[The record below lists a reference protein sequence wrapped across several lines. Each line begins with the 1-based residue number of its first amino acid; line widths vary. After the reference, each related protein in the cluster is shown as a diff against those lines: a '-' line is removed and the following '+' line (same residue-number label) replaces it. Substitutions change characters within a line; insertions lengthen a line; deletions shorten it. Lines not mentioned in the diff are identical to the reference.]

1 MSSYRIGQPIKDSVA
16 DVIRERQALLKSRRN
31 GYITDY
37 YSSNAISLFNE
48 KTPWVRLSSTVDIED
63 FSKAEYFG
71 VSMGDQL
78 AKRNVLQGTGEIDGG
93 FDEYF
98 RDGERIP
105 GTFDRQELGLRPKP
119 GITDVSTTSHGMFG
133 ALRTTEVTIL
143 CWTPFDLDIIDS
155 LYMRPGYSLL
165 LEMGHSHY
173 HDKELHVQNDI
184 IPVDFFEDYGQGNS
198 QKLLDDLEKKREEYR
213 GSYEAIY
220 GVIKNFS
227 WSLRTDGG
235 YECKVK
241 LVSKGEVLESL
252 ITTGLT
258 DKVSVDKSSN
268 STALNSVVDAID
280 LYVDSLRDSTSSEWL
295 VLPQN
300 QYNAIVDKE
309 DQGKYSQLKTV
320 YSFRV
325 LVDSSKNNSFSTC
338 ITLGLFNAIVNRLLI
353 KEAIRDEQTD
363 GVTYVNYTRIHTE
376 LDSNLFK
383 TVSGHYSMNPRVCLL
398 PKGGVTVGSAKFKLD
413 RNPNL
418 PKDVSPNGVNGILI
432 TTDLIRAAITNSLDQ
447 EENTVNILSVYR
459 YIFSSIENATGNI
472 NNFNLHLDEN
482 TNTWHIVDRL
492 FLNKQASPVELSIFG
507 LDSFAKGVMLQSMLS
522 PKVSSLLAISANVNQ
537 TPNSV
542 LDSTAFSTLNRG
554 LKDRIIPQREFPQV
568 VNPELKVEEAS
579 RKKLIES
586 KKLLEDYIT
595 SVYFNTQ
602 GSLRKYNIKDNISN
616 VQSIYRDEL
625 NKAIQEQPNNG
636 ISFAIPF
643 ELTLTLDGIG
653 GLVIGES
660 FTVSA
665 DLLPLSYKR
674 LLETEDVDGNSLYRV
689 DTENSQVGFLITGLN
704 QKVTETGWDTVVRCQ
719 MYVLHSN
726 DVPDIPVIIDAI
738 KETPELN
745 IPEPEAGSTSDNFNK
760 KALAGTGSTARPAHA
775 MVAVPYGTVVKS
787 PKTNEFEYKNGN
799 GTRKGSLAPALL
811 EVIFAAMDN
820 FNLQAS
826 CTSGGQIPISDGG
839 KKNIDRLSATKNHD
853 YGYAAD
859 VQFYE
864 TIEDGSLKRLQY
876 SSSSPDDLSV
886 KLVQWMY
893 DYIKDKGNDPSF
905 GAGTGYMSG
914 TSIHLG
920 LTVGKDPQGS
930 RRWGK
935 GWKTANAPGWLN
947 KIWLA

>member
-16 DVIRERQALLKSRRN
+16 DIIRERQSLLKSRRSGFTN
-31 GYITDY
+31 DH
-37 YSSNAISLFNE
+37 YSENAISLFNE

-71 VSMGDQL
+71 VSMGDEL
-78 AKRNVLQGTGEIDGG
+78 ARNNILQGTQETDGG

-98 RDGERIP
+98 RSGERIP

-119 GITDVSTTSHGMFG
+119 GITNVTTTSHGMFG
-133 ALRTTEVTIL
+133 ALRTTEITVV

-173 HDKELHVQNDI
+173 HDKELRVQNDI
-184 IPVDFFEDYGQGNS
+184 IPVNFFEDYGQGKS

-213 GSYEAIY
+213 GSYEAVY

-235 YECKVK
+235 YECKIK

-252 ITTGLT
+252 IITGLT
-258 DKVSVDKSSN
+258 DKVSIDKSSN
-268 STALNSVVDAID
+268 STTLNSVVDAID
-280 LYVDSLRDSTSSEWL
+280 SYVDSIRDNTFSEWL
-295 VLPQN
+295 LLPQN

-309 DQGKYSQLKTV
+309 DQDKYSQLRGI

-325 LVDSSKNNSFSTC
+325 LADSGKVNSFSTC

-353 KEAIRDEQTD
+353 KEAIRDEST
-363 GVTYVNYTRIHTE
+363 GEISYVNYTRIHTE

-383 TVSGHYSMNPRVCLL
+383 TVSGHYSMNPRICLL
-398 PKGGVTVGSAKFKLD
+398 PKGGVTIGSAEFRLEA
-413 RNPNL
+413 NPST
-418 PKDVSPNGVNGILI
+418 PEGVSPNGVNGILI

-447 EENTVNILSVYR
+447 KENTVNILSVYK

-492 FLNKQASPVELSIFG
+492 FLNRQDSPVELSIFG

-522 PKVSSLLAISANVNQ
+522 PKVSSLLAISANVTQ

-554 LKDRIIPQREFPQV
+554 LKDRIVPQREFPQV
-568 VNPELKVEEAS
+568 NNPEEKTEQAL
-579 RKKLIES
+579 KKLIES
-586 KKLLEDYIT
+586 KKLLKDYIT
-595 SVYFNTQ
+595 SIYFNTQ
-602 GSLRKYNIKDNISN
+602 GNLRKYNIQDNISN
-616 VQSIYRDEL
+616 IQSIYRDEI
-625 NKAIQEQPNNG
+625 NKAIQEVPNNG

-674 LLETEDVDGNSLYRV
+674 LLETESGYRV

-704 QKVTETGWDTVVRCQ
+704 QNISETTWDTVVRCQ
-719 MYVLHSN
+719 MYVIHSN
-726 DVPDIPVIIDAI
+726 GIPDIPVFTALDLELELLTGSAVESPDTPNKVKGNPLLKEVLKSAGYQPGTATYELALTIGTKEGWNPNANGGVGSRSYRNNNPGNLDFGPLAKAIDTNATKENNPYGPNRFAAFTTAELGAKALVESKIKRWASGNMPPTAGNGSLLEQATGRRWKKGTPPTFREFMYTYAPPNENNTEGYLSTVVGNLNSAFPQAGVTADSTIIDII
-738 KETPELN
+738 KT
-745 IPEPEAGSTSDNFNK
+745 
-760 KALAGTGSTARPAHA
+760 
-775 MVAVPYGTVVKS
+775 YG
-787 PKTNEFEYKNGN
+787 
-799 GTRKGSLAPALL
+799 
-811 EVIFAAMDN
+811 
-820 FNLQAS
+820 
-826 CTSGGQIPISDGG
+826 
-839 KKNIDRLSATKNHD
+839 
-853 YGYAAD
+853 
-859 VQFYE
+859 
-864 TIEDGSLKRLQY
+864 
-876 SSSSPDDLSV
+876 
-886 KLVQWMY
+886 
-893 DYIKDKGNDPSF
+893 
-905 GAGTGYMSG
+905 
-914 TSIHLG
+914 
-920 LTVGKDPQGS
+920 
-930 RRWGK
+930 
-935 GWKTANAPGWLN
+935 
-947 KIWLA
+947 

>member
-1 MSSYRIGQPIKDSVA
+1 MSSYRIGQPIKESVA
-16 DVIRERQALLKSRRN
+16 DVIRERQSLLKSRRLGFTN
-31 GYITDY
+31 DY

-78 AKRNVLQGTGEIDGG
+78 ARDNVLQGTGEADGG

-98 RDGERIP
+98 RSGERIP
-105 GTFDRQELGLRPKP
+105 GTFDRQELGLRPRP

-133 ALRTTEVTIL
+133 ALRTTEITIV

-173 HDKELHVQNDI
+173 HDKELRVQNDI
-184 IPVDFFEDYGQGNS
+184 LPVDFFEDYGQGNS

-258 DKVSVDKSSN
+258 DKVSIDKSSN
-268 STALNSVVDAID
+268 STTLNSVVDAID
-280 LYVDSLRDSTSSEWL
+280 SYVDNLRDNTFSEW
-295 VLPQN
+295 VILPQD

-309 DQGKYSQLKTV
+309 DQDKYTQLRTI

-325 LVDSSKNNSFSTC
+325 LADSSKDNSFSTC

-363 GVTYVNYTRIHTE
+363 EVTYVNYTRIHTE

-413 RNPNL
+413 TNPGL
-418 PKDVSPNGVNGILI
+418 PKDVSPNGINGILI

-447 EENTVNILSVYR
+447 EENTVNILNVYR

-492 FLNKQASPVELSIFG
+492 FLNKQDSPVELSIFG

-554 LKDRIIPQREFPQV
+554 LKDRIVPQREFPQV
-568 VNPELKVEEAS
+568 VNPEGKTEEAS

-586 KKLLEDYIT
+586 KKLLKDYIT

-602 GSLRKYNIKDNISN
+602 GGLRRYNIKDNVGN

-674 LLETEDVDGNSLYRV
+674 LLETESGYRV

-704 QKVTETGWDTVVRCQ
+704 QKVTETGWDTIVRCQ

-726 DVPDIPVIIDAI
+726 DVPDIPVLTTLDL
-738 KETPELN
+738 EL
-745 IPEPEAGSTSDNFNK
+745 E
-760 KALAGTGSTARPAHA
+760 LLTGSTPPADNPNKVKGNPLLKEVLKSA
-775 MVAVPYGTVVKS
+775 GYQPGTASYELALTIGTKEGWNPNDNGGVGSRSYRNNNPGNLDFGPLAKAIDPNATMENNPYGRNRFAAFTTAELGAKALVEAKIKRWAGGSMPPTAGNGSLLEQATGRRWKKGTPPTFREFMYTYAPPNENNTEGYLSTVVS
-787 PKTNEFEYKNGN
+787 NLNSAFPQSGVTADSTVIDIIKT
-799 GTRKGSLAPALL
+799 
-811 EVIFAAMDN
+811 
-820 FNLQAS
+820 
-826 CTSGGQIPISDGG
+826 
-839 KKNIDRLSATKNHD
+839 
-853 YGYAAD
+853 YG
-859 VQFYE
+859 
-864 TIEDGSLKRLQY
+864 
-876 SSSSPDDLSV
+876 
-886 KLVQWMY
+886 
-893 DYIKDKGNDPSF
+893 
-905 GAGTGYMSG
+905 
-914 TSIHLG
+914 
-920 LTVGKDPQGS
+920 
-930 RRWGK
+930 
-935 GWKTANAPGWLN
+935 
-947 KIWLA
+947 

>member
-1 MSSYRIGQPIKDSVA
+1 MSSYRIGQPIKNSVA
-16 DVIRERQALLKSRRN
+16 DIIRERQALLKSRRN
-31 GYITDY
+31 RFSNDS
-37 YSSNAISLFNE
+37 YSENAISLFNE

-71 VSMGDQL
+71 VSMGDEL
-78 AKRNVLQGTGEIDGG
+78 ARSNILQGTQKTDGG

-98 RDGERIP
+98 RSGERIP

-119 GITDVSTTSHGMFG
+119 GITQVTTTSHGMFG
-133 ALRTTEVTIL
+133 ALRTTEITVV

-173 HDKELHVQNDI
+173 HDKELRVQNDI
-184 IPVDFFEDYGQGNS
+184 IPVNFFEDYGQGNS
-198 QKLLDDLEKKREEYR
+198 QKLLDDLEKKREAYR

-258 DKVSVDKSSN
+258 DKVSIDKSSN
-268 STALNSVVDAID
+268 STTLNSVVDAID
-280 LYVDSLRDSTSSEWL
+280 LYADNIRDNTFSEWL
-295 VLPQN
+295 ALPQD

-309 DQGKYSQLKTV
+309 DQDKYSQLRTI

-325 LVDSSKNNSFSTC
+325 LADSGKVNSFSTC

-353 KEAIRDEQTD
+353 KEAIRDESTD
-363 GVTYVNYTRIHTE
+363 EISYENYTRIHTE

-398 PKGGVTVGSAKFKLD
+398 PKGGVTIGSAEFRLEA
-413 RNPNL
+413 NPTT
-418 PKDVSPNGVNGILI
+418 PEGVSPNGVNGILI

-447 EENTVNILSVYR
+447 EENTVNILSVYK

-492 FLNKQASPVELSIFG
+492 FINRQDSPVELSIFG

-522 PKVSSLLAISANVNQ
+522 PKVSSLLAISANATQ

-554 LKDRIIPQREFPQV
+554 LKDRIVPQREFPQV
-568 VNPELKVEEAS
+568 NNPEEKTKQAL
-579 RKKLIES
+579 KKLVES
-586 KKLLEDYIT
+586 KKLLKDYIT
-595 SVYFNTQ
+595 SIYFNTQ
-602 GSLRKYNIKDNISN
+602 ENLRKYNIKDNISN
-616 VQSIYRDEL
+616 IQSIYRDEI
-625 NKAIQEQPNNG
+625 NKAIQEVPNNG

-674 LLETEDVDGNSLYRV
+674 LLETESGYRV

-704 QKVTETGWDTVVRCQ
+704 QNISETGWGTVVRCQ

-726 DVPDIPVIIDAI
+726 DIPDIPV
-738 KETPELN
+738 
-745 IPEPEAGSTSDNFNK
+745 
-760 KALAGTGSTARPAHA
+760 
-775 MVAVPYGTVVKS
+775 
-787 PKTNEFEYKNGN
+787 
-799 GTRKGSLAPALL
+799 L
-811 EVIFAAMDN
+811 EDFLEDVIEE
-820 FNLQAS
+820 
-826 CTSGGQIPISDGG
+826 I
-839 KKNIDRLSATKNHD
+839 
-853 YGYAAD
+853 
-859 VQFYE
+859 
-864 TIEDGSLKRLQY
+864 
-876 SSSSPDDLSV
+876 
-886 KLVQWMY
+886 
-893 DYIKDKGNDPSF
+893 
-905 GAGTGYMSG
+905 
-914 TSIHLG
+914 
-920 LTVGKDPQGS
+920 
-930 RRWGK
+930 
-935 GWKTANAPGWLN
+935 
-947 KIWLA
+947 

>member
-31 GYITDY
+31 GFTDDY
-37 YSSNAISLFNE
+37 YSQKAISLFNE
-48 KTPWVRLSSTVDIED
+48 KTPWLRLSSTVDIQD

-71 VSMGDQL
+71 VSLGDEL
-78 AKRNVLQGTGEIDGG
+78 ARKNVLQGTGEADGG

-119 GITDVSTTSHGMFG
+119 GITNVSTTSHGMFG
-133 ALRTTEVTIL
+133 ALRTTEITIL

-173 HDKELHVQNDI
+173 HDKDLRVQDDI
-184 IPVDFFEDYGQGNS
+184 LPVDFFEEYGQGNS
-198 QKLLDDLEKKREEYR
+198 QKLLDDLEKKRAEYR
-213 GSYEAIY
+213 GSYEAVY

-252 ITTGLT
+252 IITGLT
-258 DKVSVDKSSN
+258 DKVSIDKSSN
-268 STALNSVVDAID
+268 STTLNSVVDAID
-280 LYVDSLRDSTSSEWL
+280 SYVDNLRDTTFSEWL
-295 VLPQN
+295 VLPQE

-309 DQGKYSQLKTV
+309 DQDKYNQLSTV

-325 LVDSSKNNSFSTC
+325 LADSSKANSFSTC

-353 KEAIRDEQTD
+353 KEAIRDEQTNE
-363 GVTYVNYTRIHTE
+363 VTYVNYTRIHTE

-398 PKGGVTVGSAKFKLD
+398 PKGGVTVGSAKFKLEA
-413 RNPNL
+413 NPGL
-418 PKDVSPNGVNGILI
+418 PERVSPNGVNGILI
-432 TTDLIRAAITNSLDQ
+432 TTDLIRAAIANSLDQ
-447 EENTVNILSVYR
+447 EENTVNILSVYK

-492 FLNKQASPVELSIFG
+492 FLNRQDSPVELSIFG

-522 PKVSSLLAISANVNQ
+522 PKVSSLLAISANVAQ

-554 LKDRIIPQREFPQV
+554 LKDRIVPQREFPQV
-568 VNPELKVEEAS
+568 NNPEEKTEQAF
-579 RKKLIES
+579 KKLVES
-586 KKLLEDYIT
+586 KKLLRDYVT

-616 VQSIYRDEL
+616 IQSIYRDEL
-625 NKAIQEQPNNG
+625 NKSIQEVPNNG
-636 ISFAIPF
+636 IRFAIPF

-674 LLETEDVDGNSLYRV
+674 LLETESGYRV

-704 QKVTETGWDTVVRCQ
+704 QQVNEVAWNTVVRCQ
-719 MYVLHSN
+719 MYILHSN
-726 DVPDIPVIIDAI
+726 DVPDIPVLTALDLLTGSAVESPDTNYNPVLERVSTVTDQSTLAAKIN
-738 KETPELN
+738 KT
-745 IPEPEAGSTSDNFNK
+745 IPNEPESIRTGVLFLARQEQDLRGFNFNYYGVM
-760 KALAGTGSTARPAHA
+760 ADIGRWSGGATFFNGSFPSTEGSAGQGIRTSETRYFASFA
-775 MVAVPYGTVVKS
+775 S
-787 PKTNEFEYKNGN
+787 EENGIRFIAN
-799 GTRKGSLAPALL
+799 QLKRKGWSNVTEDSIATTYYKTWLGPADPDSL
-811 EVIFAAMDN
+811 IN
-820 FNLQAS
+820 K
-826 CTSGGQIPISDGG
+826 DGG
-839 KKNIDRLSATKNHD
+839 RKGKLWK
-853 YGYAAD
+853 D
-859 VQFYE
+859 V
-864 TIEDGSLKRLQY
+864 L
-876 SSSSPDDLSV
+876 
-886 KLVQWMY
+886 
-893 DYIKDKGNDPSF
+893 
-905 GAGTGYMSG
+905 
-914 TSIHLG
+914 TSI
-920 LTVGKDPQGS
+920 
-930 RRWGK
+930 R
-935 GWKTANAPGWLN
+935 TA
-947 KIWLA
+947 